1 MLIRE
6 NSKIVLPTGLKKEY
20 NSYPQTYVKTFGL
33 TYLQQLTHVRQM
45 HNIVLSRYIID
56 ENHHGESNSGHCPY

>member
-33 TYLQQLTHVRQM
+33 TYFAATYACKT
-45 HNIVLSRYIID
+45 NA
-56 ENHHGESNSGHCPY
+56 